1 MESISSKN
9 LPFVLHTLDFGVDA
23 DVYFEVISKELEPL
37 KKAILFFK
45 EQLLD

>member
-9 LPFVLHTLDFGVDA
+9 QPFVLHTLDFGVDA
-23 DVYFEVISKELEPL
+23 DVYFEVISKEQEPL

>member
-1 MESISSKN
+1 MSSRN
-9 LPFVLHTLDFGVDA
+9 LPLVLHTLNFEVDA
-23 DVYFEVISKELEPL
+23 DVVYEVISKELEPL